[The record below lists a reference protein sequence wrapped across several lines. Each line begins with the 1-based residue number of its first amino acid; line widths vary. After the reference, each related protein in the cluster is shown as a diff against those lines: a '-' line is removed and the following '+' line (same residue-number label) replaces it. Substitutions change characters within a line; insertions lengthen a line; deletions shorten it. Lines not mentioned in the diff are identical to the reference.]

1 MQAQPEL
8 PFAGQEL
15 LERLAAEDRLYLF
28 LDYDGTLAEFSPTP
42 DTVFPDEELVGLLA
56 ALVKTPGVRIAMV
69 SGRRLEH
76 ILKLVPLP
84 GILLAGTYGLEMR
97 TPQGDRFVREGL
109 EDYERYLGHLEPE
122 WQNLVASR
130 AGFYLEDKTWSLAI
144 HARFAERE
152 EVEQVFHIARQR
164 AEELGMPEGMQ
175 FLGGDRFLEISPQAA
190 SKGLA
195 VETILAK
202 YPSPGALPVY
212 FGDDD
217 KDEAAFAVIQRSGGV
232 CVRVSPLARPTLAG
246 YRLRTPADTRRF
258 LADLVDLRSADGE
271 GELKSSRAHRSG

>member
-1 MQAQPEL
+1 MQTQPEL

-15 LERLAAEDRLYLF
+15 LERLAVEDRLYLF

-42 DTVFPDEELVGLLA
+42 DTVIPDEELVELLA
-56 ALVKTPGVRIAMV
+56 ALVKSPGVRIAIV

-84 GILLAGTYGLEMR
+84 GIVLAGTYGLEMR
-97 TPQGDRFVREGL
+97 TPQAERMVKEGL
-109 EDYERYLGHLEPE
+109 EDYERYLGHLKPQ

-130 AGFYLEDKTWSLAI
+130 VGFYLEDKTWSLAI

-152 EVEQVFHIARQR
+152 EVGQVFHQARQR
-164 AEELGMPEGMQ
+164 ADELGIPVGMQ

-202 YPSPGALPVY
+202 FPWPGALPVY
-212 FGDDD
+212 LGDDD
-217 KDEAAFAVIQRSGGV
+217 KDEAAFAVIQRVGGI
-232 CVRVSPLARPTLAG
+232 CVRVSPLARQTLAS
-246 YRLRTPADTRRF
+246 YRLRTPAETRRF
-258 LADLVDLRSADGE
+258 LADLIEMRKANE
-271 GELKSSRAHRSG
+271 GGMFRPSRARRSE